1 MLIALALLAFGLGMF
16 CGRGLGRLDRIVTSR
31 FEGRLFRVPSRVY
44 TAPTIL
50 YPGLNIDRAGLPATL
65 ERLGYRREPNGRV
78 ERPGGF
84 FWEQGR
90 LKLHLRAFDHPTRP
104 EPARRISLELY
115 GRDID
120 QILDL
125 ETRRELSAV
134 LVEPEP
140 VGAYFGPNRE
150 QRELV
155 RLDEVPESLVA
166 AVLAVEDQRFERH
179 RGIDWRRV
187 AGAFWANLRARGIR
201 QGGSTLTQQLVK
213 NFFLT
218 PERTLRRKA
227 QEAVMAILVESR
239 YDKEAILEAYLNEI
253 YLGQRGPTAIHGVG
267 EASRA
272 FFGKAIAELE
282 LHESAL
288 LAAMIQ
294 SPNGVSPYRNAERAL
309 ERRNLVLHLMRRQG
323 RITPTE
329 LAKAQSEPIL
339 LATEV
344 IESNETRYF
353 LDALRLQLPQHFD
366 GESLA
371 SDGMRIYSTLDLR
384 LQQHAV
390 EALGRGLR
398 ELEERFKHLAPEGR
412 PPLQGCLVALRP
424 QTGEV
429 LALVGGRSYGS
440 SQYNRC
446 TQARRPAGS
455 VFKPFVYVTALD
467 RQAGPLVTL
476 ASHLDDSPLTVD
488 TPTGPWSPANYDLE
502 FHGEVGV
509 REALERSLNVATARL
524 AQEVGIERVASMA
537 SRLGI
542 ESRLPEVPSL
552 ALGAADL
559 SPVEIGRAYAT
570 LANGGVRPEVRFF
583 EDVVDAE
590 DETLEQRTLE
600 FERVV
605 DPATAFLAVT
615 LLEGVVESGTARRIR
630 GQLRGPVAGKT
641 GTSDESK
648 DVWFVG
654 FTPELVA
661 VVWLGYDEPRSLK
674 GSASQLALPIWLRF
688 MRAATGGE
696 IRGAFLPPP
705 GVQRVEIDPLTG
717 ARALPGCPRRRSEY
731 FLQGTTPEETCPRT
745 PWTKRHPRDDTPG
758 VIERLFDRWLW
769 GQQ

>member
-1 MLIALALLAFGLGMF
+1 
-16 CGRGLGRLDRIVTSR
+16 
-31 FEGRLFRVPSRVY
+31 VPSRVY

-50 YPGLNIDRAGLPATL
+50 YPGLDIDRVGLTGIL
-65 ERLGYRREPNGRV
+65 ERLSYRRESDGRIA
-78 ERPGGF
+78 RPGGF
-84 FWEQGR
+84 FWERDR
-90 LKLHLRAFDHPTRP
+90 LKIHLRAFDHPTRP

-115 GRDID
+115 GREID

-125 ETRRELSAV
+125 DQKRRELSAV

-155 RLDEVPESLVA
+155 SLDEVPESLIA

-218 PERTLRRKA
+218 PERTLGRKA
-227 QEAVMAILVESR
+227 QEAVMALLVESR
-239 YDKEAILEAYLNEI
+239 YDKEDILEAYLNEI
-253 YLGQRGPTAIHGVG
+253 YLGQRGPTSIHGVG
-267 EASRA
+267 EAARA
-272 FFGKAIAELE
+272 FFGKAAGDLA

-294 SPNGVSPYRNAERAL
+294 SPNGVSPYRNPKRAI

-323 RITPTE
+323 RISPTE
-329 LAKAQSEPIL
+329 LFKAQDEPIL

-344 IESNETRYF
+344 IESQETRYF
-353 LDALRLQLPQHFD
+353 LDALRVQLPHHFD
-366 GESLA
+366 AESLA

-384 LQQHAV
+384 LQHHAV
-390 EALGRGLR
+390 EAMGRGLE
-398 ELEERFKHLAPEGR
+398 ELERRFRHLAPEGR
-412 PPLQGCLVALRP
+412 PKLQGCLVVLRP

-429 LALVGGRSYGS
+429 LAMVGGRKYSQ

-455 VFKPFVYVTALD
+455 VFKPFVYVAALE
-467 RQAGPLVTL
+467 RATGPVVTL
-476 ASHLDDSPLTVD
+476 ASSLDDSPLTVE
-488 TPTGPWSPANYDLE
+488 TPAGPWSPANYDLE
-502 FHGEVGV
+502 FHGQVGV
-509 REALERSLNVATARL
+509 REAFERSLNVATARL
-524 AQEVGIERVASMA
+524 AQEVGIARVVSMA
-537 SRLGI
+537 IRLGI
-542 ESRLPEVPSL
+542 ESHLPEVPSL

-559 SPVEIGRAYAT
+559 SPVEIARAYST
-570 LANGGVRPEVRFF
+570 LANGGVRPEIRFF
-583 EDVVDAE
+583 EDVVDA
-590 DETLEQRTLE
+590 DQNTLEQRALE

-615 LLEGVVESGTARRIR
+615 LLEGVVEAGTARRIR
-630 GQLRGPVAGKT
+630 RELRGPVAGKT

-661 VVWLGYDEPRSLK
+661 AVWLGYDEPRSLR

-688 MRAATGGE
+688 MHAATGGE

-705 GVQRVEIDPLTG
+705 GVKRIEIDPLTG

-731 FLQGTTPEETCPRT
+731 FLTGTLPKETCPAA
-745 PWTKRHPRDDTPG
+745 PWQRRRPRDSSPG

-769 GQQ
+769 GRR